1 MVSLLFTLKQKKMK
15 NKRLE
20 SRRRKI
26 SKEIDLFVKHSFDF
40 VDRVHEILEKKGLE
54 QKDLAKALGKS
65 ESEISKWMSGTHNF
79 TFKTAAKIEAALDEL
94 ILNMSKE
101 KRTETNVMYIINKPQ
116 FHMKPQKT
124 YSNYSQNMNTEIHQY
139 TQTAEPCL
147 S

>member
-1 MVSLLFTLKQKKMK
+1 MK

-26 SKEIDLFVKHSFDF
+26 SKEIDIFVKHSFDF
-40 VDRVHEILEKKGLE
+40 VDRIHQILEEKGLE

-79 TFKTAAKIEAALDEL
+79 TFKTAAKIEAVLDEL

-101 KRTETNVMYIINKPQ
+101 KRTETNVMYIIENSQ
-116 FHMKPQKT
+116 FQMKPQKA
-124 YSNYSQNMNTEIHQY
+124 YSNYSQHMNTVIQQY